1 MTVEQNLEEIFD
13 VNATPKVPV
22 VQKQTSVV
30 EHVDEDKLARD
41 LDVDYAKVRDNYE
54 EIIEKGKDAIDEI
67 LQIAKLSQHP
77 RAFEVA
83 ATMIKNVT
91 EANEKLITLQKQVRD
106 LDKSKEK
113 SSTKIDKAIFVGS
126 TAELNKMLKGD

>member
-13 VNATPKVPV
+13 VNATPKVPA
-22 VQKQTSVV
+22 VQKQTSIV

-91 EANEKLITLQKQVRD
+91 EANEKF
-106 LDKSKEK
+106 SKLKKE
-113 SSTKIDKAIFVGS
+113 V
-126 TAELNKMLKGD
+126 LNE